1 MGSILDLDLAS
12 ARSALQKKEV
22 SAVELTETYLSV
34 MSSNDHLNCYITST
48 PEKALDMASK
58 SDDRINSGDAL
69 PLDGIPIAIKD
80 LFCTDGVLTTAG
92 SHILNGFIPTYESS
106 VTENLWEN
114 GAVMLGK

>member
-1 MGSILDLDLAS
+1 MSSILDLDLAS

-58 SDDRINSGDAL
+58 SDHRINSGDAL

-80 LFCTDGVLTTAG
+80 LFCCLLYTSPSPRDQRG
-92 SHILNGFIPTYESS
+92 SRMPSS
-106 VTENLWEN
+106 
-114 GAVMLGK
+114 A